1 MQELGLDL
9 SQLDRLLGDVVLE
22 GEIACTKQ
30 AAVYRVRTGAAGGAP
45 LALKVALR
53 ASDPEDLAR
62 FRHEVRLLSEARHPN
77 VVEVYDFGV
86 LPGDF
91 PFLTMELVEGGR
103 VAERL
108 RGTGSDR
115 WGAVYDVAIQAAAG
129 LAHIHRQGV
138 VHMDVKPANL
148 GVAANGAEGEL
159 RLKILD
165 FGLAHELRGPLDR
178 RIRGTLAYTAPEV
191 LLQDAY
197 DHRADLYSLGLTL
210 FELATGVL
218 PSLAAGQDDM
228 DAVRF
233 HLEGE
238 LPDPLRVRPGMPP
251 ELARI
256 LRRLLQRDPA
266 DRYASA
272 GRLLLDLAQAAG
284 RPLGPLDVAAL
295 SFSEGKV
302 LASRLVGRDE
312 MLGRLRAAL
321 AAAAEGRGG
330 AILIEGREGVG
341 KSRLLREFRLFASV
355 EGARVSRPA
364 HGGVGETA
372 EHAQPLSPVLDALRS
387 LGIEIKTPGA
397 DTRPGDSEPRERYRL
412 YQEIS
417 HRLAEHV
424 RTGPPAVLLVDDLHL
439 AGREGEELLT
449 FLGEDLRAARVLV
462 VATRRPGDRPPRE
475 PDPNAPVQ
483 TLDLLPLD
491 RKATAQLVDASLG
504 TGNLPASFY
513 GWLYDN
519 THGLPAEV
527 QQTLRQLVDDQVLQ
541 YRDGDW
547 KPSLGALSRWSSSPD
562 GREGQGWRRFSALP
576 APEREVLE
584 GAAVIA
590 EPFPLGLLAAV
601 LSEDPQA
608 VYERLTVLLAAGVR
622 RAPPGGRR
630 HPLPDRP
637 AALPP
642 DPLLDPRS
650 GPPRRASPPPGRASG
665 GAAPAGGGGPRDH
678 RRRALLARR
687 RARPQPPLP
696 AVGRRRGHR
705 RLRPR
710 PGGRPLR
717 PRRRGRRRGRRRR
730 DGALSRWPPRP
741 ARSPRPAHTPAR
753 SRSTR
758 SCGGCRP
765 RRRRPPPAASSPPAW
780 TCARGASTPAW
791 ESTRPPWR
799 ATKKA

>member
-1 MQELGLDL
+1 MNEPGLDL
-9 SQLDRLLGDVVLE
+9 SQLDRLLGDVLLE
-22 GEIACTKQ
+22 GEIARTAQ
-30 AAVYRVRTGAAGGAP
+30 TAIYRVRTGAAGGSP

-77 VVEVYDFGV
+77 VVAVYDFGV

-91 PFLTMELVEGGR
+91 PFLTMEMVEGGR

-108 RGTGSDR
+108 KGQGWD
-115 WGAVYDVAIQAAAG
+115 VFYDVAIQAAAG

-148 GVAANGAEGEL
+148 GVTAGGNGDF

-165 FGLAHELRGPLDR
+165 FGLAHEVRGPLDR

-191 LLQDAY
+191 LLQDSY

-218 PSLAAGQDDM
+218 PSAGRDDM
-228 DAVRF
+228 AAIRF

-238 LPDPLRVRPGMPP
+238 LPDPLRMRPDMPP

-256 LRRLLQRDPA
+256 LRRLLHRDPA

-284 RPLGPLDVAAL
+284 RPLDAAAL

-312 MLGRLRAAL
+312 VLGRLRAAL
-321 AAAAEGRGG
+321 AGAAEGRGG

-364 HGGVGETA
+364 HGSAGETA
-372 EHAQPLSPVLDALRS
+372 EHAQPLSPLLDALRS
-387 LGIEIKTPGA
+387 LGIEVKAPGA
-397 DTRPGDSEPRERYRL
+397 DARPGDSDPRQRYRL

-417 HRLAEHV
+417 RRLAERV
-424 RTGPPAVLLVDDLHL
+424 RTGPPLVLLIDDLHL

-449 FLGEDLRAARVLV
+449 YLGEDLRAARVLV
-462 VATRRPGDRPPRE
+462 VATRRPMDGTPRE

-483 TLDLLPLD
+483 VFELLPLD
-491 RKATAQLVDASLG
+491 RAATAQLVDACLG
-504 TGNLPASFY
+504 TTNLPASFY
-513 GWLYDN
+513 GWVHDN

-541 YRDGDW
+541 YRDGEW
-547 KPSLGALSRWSSSPD
+547 KP
-562 GREGQGWRRFSALP
+562 
-576 APEREVLE
+576 
-584 GAAVIA
+584 
-590 EPFPLGLLAAV
+590 
-601 LSEDPQA
+601 
-608 VYERLTVLLAAGVR
+608 
-622 RAPPGGRR
+622 
-630 HPLPDRP
+630 
-637 AALPP
+637 
-642 DPLLDPRS
+642 
-650 GPPRRASPPPGRASG
+650 
-665 GAAPAGGGGPRDH
+665 
-678 RRRALLARR
+678 
-687 RARPQPPLP
+687 
-696 AVGRRRGHR
+696 
-705 RLRPR
+705 
-710 PGGRPLR
+710 
-717 PRRRGRRRGRRRR
+717 
-730 DGALSRWPPRP
+730 
-741 ARSPRPAHTPAR
+741 
-753 SRSTR
+753 
-758 SCGGCRP
+758 
-765 RRRRPPPAASSPPAW
+765 
-780 TCARGASTPAW
+780 
-791 ESTRPPWR
+791 
-799 ATKKA
+799 